1 MNHQLTRR
9 QLISRFGAAAF
20 ASTGLFGA
28 SNAAFASNAAHV
40 VIIGGG
46 IGGASAAK
54 YLRLLDGNIRIS
66 MIEPNATYVFCPG
79 SNEVL
84 SGHETLEMLTFDYTT
99 MRSRYGVNVIQARAL
114 DINYGARQVKLSNGD
129 TVSYDKLIVSPGP
142 DDRYDLIEGYTL
154 KMAETDFPH
163 AWKAGAQTLKLK
175 QQIESMPQGGTLL
188 ISAPQAPYRCPPA
201 PYERASFI
209 ANQLKHTNPTAKII
223 ILDSKDGFVFDK
235 QFMAYW
241 TKHHGF
247 GTENSRIEWVP
258 ANKGGKVTAFDASIK
273 TLVTA
278 SGNKVKGDVVN
289 IIPAERA
296 GKFAVDTGLS
306 QGKQWVPVQAK
317 TFASIVD
324 PNVFV
329 IGDTVDMPM
338 PKTGYIASNQ
348 AKVAVQAIVDILAGR
363 EPGTPFITNNCVAM
377 AGDDY
382 GMTITAT
389 FRFAGDRYTVQ
400 ERRSVVD
407 GNEYIGHLRASV
419 AKNWQRTFRKDIAG

>member
-1 MNHQLTRR
+1 MSQQLTRR
-9 QLISRFGAAAF
+9 QLIARFGAAAF

-28 SNAAFASNAAHV
+28 SNLAFANNSAHI
-40 VIIGGG
+40 VIVGGG
-46 IGGASAAK
+46 VGGAAAAK
-54 YLRLLDGNIRIS
+54 YLRLLDGNIRITL
-66 MIEPNATYVFCPG
+66 IEPNPTHIFCPG

-84 SGHETLEMLTFDYTT
+84 TGHETLENLTFDYTT
-99 MRSRYGVNVIQARAL
+99 MRSHYGVNVIQERAL
-114 DINYGARQVKLSNGD
+114 DIDYAGRKLRLSNGNL
-129 TVSYDKLIVSPGP
+129 VQYDKLIVSPGP
-142 DDRYDLIEGYTL
+142 DDRYDLIEGYTRA
-154 KMAETDFPH
+154 MAETDFPH

-175 QQIESMPQGGTLL
+175 QQIESMPQGGKLV
-188 ISAPQAPYRCPPA
+188 ISSPQAPYRCPPA

-209 ANQLKHTNPTAKII
+209 ANQLKETNPTAKII
-223 ILDSKDGFVFDK
+223 ILDSKDNFVFDK
-235 QFMAYW
+235 QYMDYW

-247 GTENSRIEWVP
+247 GTDNARVEWIP
-258 ANKGGKVTAFDASIK
+258 ANKGGKVTAFDASSK
-273 TLVTA
+273 TLITTGGSIKA
-278 SGNKVKGDVVN
+278 DVVN

-296 GKFAVDTGLS
+296 GQFAVDAGLT

-317 TFASIVD
+317 TFASVID

-348 AKVAVQAIVDILAGR
+348 AKVVVQAIVDILAGR
-363 EPGTPFITNNCVAM
+363 EPATPFITNNCVAM
-377 AGDDY
+377 AAEDY

-389 FRFAGDRYTVQ
+389 FRFAGDHYAVQ

-407 GNEYIGHLRASV
+407 GNAYIEHLRGSV

>member
-9 QLISRFGAAAF
+9 QLIARFGAAAF

-28 SNAAFASNAAHV
+28 TNTAFASNAAHV
-40 VIIGGG
+40 VIVGGG
-46 IGGASAAK
+46 VGGAAAAK
-54 YLRLLDGNIRIS
+54 YLRLLDGNIRITL
-66 MIEPNATYVFCPG
+66 IEPNPVHVFCPG

-84 SGHETLEMLTFDYTT
+84 VGHETLENLTFDYST
-99 MRSRYGVNVIQARAL
+99 MRTHYAVNVIQALAL
-114 DINYGARQVKLSNGD
+114 EINYAARQLKLSNGD
-129 TVSYDKLIVSPGP
+129 NISYDKLIVSPGP
-142 DDRYDLIEGYTL
+142 DDRYDLIDGYTREL
-154 KMAETDFPH
+154 AETDFPH

-175 QQIESMPQGGTLL
+175 QQIESMPQGGKLV
-188 ISAPQAPYRCPPA
+188 ISSPQAPYRCPPA

-209 ANQLKHTNPTAKII
+209 ANHLKQTNPSAKII
-223 ILDSKDGFVFDK
+223 ILDSKDNFVFDK
-235 QFMAYW
+235 QYIDYW

-247 GTENSRIEWVP
+247 GTENARIEWVP
-258 ANKGGKVTAFDASIK
+258 ANKGGRVTAFDAKTK
-273 TLVTA
+273 TLTTTSGSVTA
-278 SGNKVKGDVVN
+278 DVVN
-289 IIPAERA
+289 IIPAEKA
-296 GKFAVDTGLS
+296 GRFAVDTGLT

-317 TFASIVD
+317 TFASVVD

-348 AKVAVQAIVDILAGR
+348 AKVVVQAIVDMLAGR
-363 EPGTPFITNNCVAM
+363 EPATPFITNNCVAM
-377 AGDDY
+377 AGEDY

-389 FRFAGDRYTVQ
+389 FRFAGDHYAVQ

-407 GNEYIGHLRASV
+407 GNEYIGHLRASI